1 MGTEAVVI
9 ARITPDVHWHAL
21 EDDVVVGR
29 GHALHRPDGR
39 VFLSVDT
46 WRDDVFEVLAEAMVA
61 DLRRPVYT
69 VVDEDDRE
77 VLARWSSRGFLDHR
91 REVEYVLPTAV
102 DSTGPGADGRPPAPG
117 TWILVAGE
125 IDEARLLELDGR
137 LREDI
142 DAASGWERM
151 PAQFVHA
158 FADRATVDT
167 SHYVVAVQDGDYA
180 GLARISGPPRRPR
193 LGLVAVRSPY
203 RRRGLARALLAAAFR
218 PLHERGIRQVSAEV
232 DEANKAAI
240 ALVTGLGAIQLGT
253 ALELVRRPA
262 PPPRPAAPPPRPATP
277 ARRVAGSTGVSDPG
291 VAAG

>member
-91 REVEYVLPTAV
+91 RGGGRRAGGRGGGGGGAGGGGGGGGG
-102 DSTGPGADGRPPAPG
+102 GPPRPGRRGGGGGGRPP
-117 TWILVAGE
+117 
-125 IDEARLLELDGR
+125 
-137 LREDI
+137 
-142 DAASGWERM
+142 
-151 PAQFVHA
+151 
-158 FADRATVDT
+158 
-167 SHYVVAVQDGDYA
+167 
-180 GLARISGPPRRPR
+180 PRRRP
-193 LGLVAVRSPY
+193 GPGSWWPGRST
-203 RRRGLARALLAAAFR
+203 R
-218 PLHERGIRQVSAEV
+218 PGCSSW
-232 DEANKAAI
+232 
-240 ALVTGLGAIQLGT
+240 T
-253 ALELVRRPA
+253 AGCGRTSTRRPA
-262 PPPRPAAPPPRPATP
+262 
-277 ARRVAGSTGVSDPG
+277 GSGC
-291 VAAG
+291 